1 MLDVTATRSREAGSV
16 VLHIANTGAEPLRV
30 GLRVDGMGKVS
41 QARMVSLS
49 GDLDAVNTPEEPR
62 RIAPVGRELPSRA
75 AQTVDIAPYSY
86 TIVVLDE

>member
-1 MLDVTATRSREAGSV
+1 MTATRSRGGGSV

-30 GLRVDGMGKVS
+30 GLRVDGWGRF

-62 RIAPVGRELPSRA
+62 RIAPVGRELPARA